1 MIDFGAVR
9 VGRWD
14 GGLSRA
20 NRYKFLHHDVVLF
33 VDFKTPTMVL
43 KIVVL
48 QLVLHGSF

>member
-1 MIDFGAVR
+1 MIDFGAMG

-33 VDFKTPTMVL
+33 VDLKTPAVVL
-43 KIVVL
+43 EIVVL
-48 QLVLHGSF
+48 